1 MKSDMKPIR
10 SDKKSYTWN
19 FVTAIII
26 AVFMKRRLFPF
37 CGVLPIDLMGT
48 AFLDELRQF
57 RSVDGNFG
65 PHIHAPQRVI
75 SF

>member
-1 MKSDMKPIR
+1 MKHEACYRTTLYCGIIQLPFSCNVAFFHPAAFSD
-10 SDKKSYTWN
+10 
-19 FVTAIII
+19 
-26 AVFMKRRLFPF
+26 
-37 CGVLPIDLMGT
+37 IDLMGT
-48 AFLDELRQF
+48 ASLDELRQL